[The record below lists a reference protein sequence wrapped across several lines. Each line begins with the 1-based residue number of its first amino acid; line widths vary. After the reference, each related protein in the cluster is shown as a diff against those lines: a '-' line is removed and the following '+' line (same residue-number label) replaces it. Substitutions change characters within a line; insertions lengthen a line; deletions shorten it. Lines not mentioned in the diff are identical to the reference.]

1 VREHRG
7 IELTSLTVAALAG
20 AVLDLGLSAVLHVR
34 LGRLERKVAAHLSPP
49 PP

>member
-1 VREHRG
+1 MREHRG

-20 AVLDLGLSAVLHVR
+20 AIVDLGLSAVLHVR
-34 LGRLERKVAAHLSPP
+34 LARLKRKVAAHLSPP